1 MTSRDRTISSRSL
14 AGSQLL
20 STHAA
25 GAAMLVWAIMGRTTS
40 SLFLLPAELLPASLN
55 GDAMIVLA
63 SFLNIIHRFLWIDAW
78 SNSQLW
84 YV

>member
-1 MTSRDRTISSRSL
+1 
-14 AGSQLL
+14 
-20 STHAA
+20 
-25 GAAMLVWAIMGRTTS
+25 MLVWAIMGRTTS